1 MAAEIYVNVNVNVK
15 IVRQDFLRSAGELV
29 YPGHID
35 CFLGVAEAALSGRK
49 ALFAMIAPLPPCRVT
64 LSMSNSM
71 LLPLLAHGEFRSG
84 QVLAEAMGVSRTAVW
99 KQVNRLVTDTGLAI
113 ESVRG
118 KGYRIRGGIDLLDA
132 DQVRA
137 ALNTRAITLLPRLEI
152 LDSVD
157 STNAELMRRAGQG
170 YAAGMVCTAEQ
181 QTAGRGRRG
190 RQWVSPYASNLYLS
204 LLWEFSQGAAALE
217 GLSLAVGVAVARAL
231 RACAV
236 PNVQLKWPNDVLYGG
251 AKLGGIL
258 LEMTGDAA
266 GNCQVVIG
274 VGLNVAMPAAAAG
287 AIDQAWTDIATI
299 TANQHPGRN
308 RLLAA
313 LLNELLPLV
322 ADFEQQG
329 FTRWR
334 DDWQSL
340 DAFAGAAV
348 VLNTGATQM
357 AGIAR
362 GVDER
367 GALQLETTTG
377 MQSVYGGE
385 ISLRA
390 AP

>member
-1 MAAEIYVNVNVNVK
+1 V
-15 IVRQDFLRSAGELV
+15 
-29 YPGHID
+29 
-35 CFLGVAEAALSGRK
+35 LSFVSK
-49 ALFAMIAPLPPCRVT
+49 AK
-64 LSMSNSM
+64 
-71 LLPLLAHGEFRSG
+71 LLPLLANGELCSG
-84 QVLAEAMGVSRTAVW
+84 QHLADAMGISRTAVW
-99 KQVNRLVTDTGLAI
+99 KQVNRLATDLGLAI
-113 ESVRG
+113 EAVRG
-118 KGYRIRGGIDLLDA
+118 KGYRIPGGLDLLDA
-132 DQVRA
+132 AQVKAGLNDRA
-137 ALNTRAITLLPRLEI
+137 DALLTRLEI
-152 LDSVD
+152 LDTVD
-157 STNAELMRRAGQG
+157 STNAEVLRRAEQG
-170 YAAGMVCTAEQ
+170 CAPGLVCTAEQ

-231 RACAV
+231 RASAV
-236 PNVQLKWPNDVLYGG
+236 PDVQLKWPNDVLYGG
-251 AKLGGIL
+251 VKLGGIL
-258 LEMTGDAA
+258 LEMRGDTA
-266 GNCQVVIG
+266 GSCQVVIG
-274 VGLNVAMPAAAAG
+274 VGLNVAMPAVAAG
-287 AIDQAWTDIATI
+287 GIDQAWTDIKTI
-299 TANQHPGRN
+299 TANPHPGRN

-348 VLNTGATQM
+348 VLHTGSAQLG
-357 AGIAR
+357 GIAR
-362 GVDER
+362 GVDAR

-377 MQSVYGGE
+377 VQSVYGGE